1 MRIHQFLLVL
11 LLFTPV
17 NMASAAT
24 ITTCP
29 NQCGGY
35 SNVQAAIK
43 EASPGDTVALEPGV
57 YRESIVLN
65 KSITLV
71 GSGDDTI
78 LLGSGPNPVLAV
90 TADDI
95 EIRNLRVSYCLF
107 GVQAAEVS
115 GLTVSGCSFVNC
127 SVGIL
132 IDSCTEVEV
141 ERCNIADSMYAAVTV
156 IESANVT
163 VAKCVFKGG
172 EEGVSITRSGSNDVL
187 DSSFED
193 CGQGVILD
201 DSNQNLLKGNAF
213 HGCVDAVVLSV
224 SGGNTVEG
232 SEAEGVDRF
241 MGAYMSVRNLV
252 VDNLVGECVYTYDYA
267 SSGNLYRLGPVN
279 VTGSDYVLGLTEAA
293 APPGYEAVSET
304 LNVSLIHGTLVDG
317 YAMVSVKVSENQYM
331 GREPGDMGLYRVS
344 DGGVHPVA
352 QGYFLNATVQ
362 LNATIRDDGLYTVLL
377 WRDSSPPTAAIKAN
391 ASAVVGE
398 PVLFDASGSSD
409 DVGVVAYAWS
419 FGDGEEGE
427 GEAVTHSFPE
437 PGVYEVT
444 LTVSDAYGNVGKESY
459 EVAVE
464 EPERQASGNTIVYV
478 LVGVVLVGAV
488 AALYI
493 REKRYLEREAAH
505 AGDNPDH
512 SLHRRSRG

>member
-1 MRIHQFLLVL
+1 MRIHQLLLVL

-17 NMASAAT
+17 NLAISAT

-35 SNVQAAIK
+35 SNVQAAIN

-90 TADDI
+90 TSDDV
-95 EIRNLRVSYCLF
+95 EIRDLRVSYCLF
-107 GVQAAEVS
+107 GVQAAEVR

-127 SVGIL
+127 SVGVL

-141 ERCNIADSMYAAVTV
+141 ESCNITYSMHAAVTV
-156 IESANVT
+156 TESANVT
-163 VAKCVFKGG
+163 VTKCVFKGG
-172 EEGVSITRSGSNDVL
+172 DEGVSITRSGSNNVL
-187 DSSFED
+187 ESNFED
-193 CGQGVILD
+193 CSQGVIFD
-201 DSNQNLLKGNAF
+201 DSNQNLIKGNAF
-213 HGCVDAVVLSV
+213 HDCVDAVVLSI

-241 MGAYMSVRNLV
+241 IGAYMSSRNV
-252 VDNLVGECVYTYDYA
+252 VADNLVGECVYTYDYA
-267 SSGNLYRLGPVN
+267 SSGNLYRLEPVN
-279 VTGSDYVLGLTEAA
+279 VTGSDYVLGLIEAA

-304 LNVSLIHGTLVDG
+304 LNVSLIHGALMDG
-317 YAMVSVKVSENQYM
+317 YAIVSVKVSENLYM

-344 DGGVHPVA
+344 DGGMHPVA

-362 LNATIRDDGLYTVLL
+362 LNATIRDDGLYAVLL
-377 WRDSSPPTAAIKAN
+377 WRDSSPPTAVMKAK

-409 DVGVVAYAWS
+409 DVGVVAYVWS

-427 GEAVTHSFPE
+427 GESVTHEFPE

-444 LTVSDAYGNVGKESY
+444 LIVSDAYGNVGTEAY

-464 EPERQASGNTIVYV
+464 EPERQLLGNTMLYV
-478 LVGVVLVGAV
+478 LVAVVLVGAV
-488 AALYI
+488 AALYLK
-493 REKRYLEREAAH
+493 EKRYLEREAAQ
-505 AGDNPDH
+505 AGDNSDH
-512 SLHRRSRG
+512 S

>member
-1 MRIHQFLLVL
+1 MRIHQLILVL

-17 NMASAAT
+17 NLTVAAK

-35 SNVQAAIK
+35 SNVQAAIN
-43 EASPGDTVALEPGV
+43 EAGPGDTVALEPGV

-90 TADDI
+90 TADDV
-95 EIRNLRVSYCLF
+95 EIRSLKIGYCLF
-107 GVQAAEVS
+107 GIQATGVS
-115 GLTVSGCSFVNC
+115 GLTASELSFVNC
-127 SVGIL
+127 SVGVL

-141 ERCNIADSMYAAVTV
+141 ESCNIADSMHAAITV
-156 IESANVT
+156 VESANVT
-163 VAKCVFKGG
+163 VTKCVFKVG
-172 EEGVSITRSGSNDVL
+172 EEGVTITRSGSNNVL

-201 DSNQNLLKGNAF
+201 DSNQNLIKGNAF
-213 HGCVDAVVLSV
+213 HDCVDAVVLSA
-224 SGGNTVEG
+224 SGRNAVEG

-241 MGAYMSVRNLV
+241 MGAYMSMRNLV
-252 VDNLVGECVYTYDYA
+252 ADNLVGECVYTYDYA
-267 SSGNLYRLGPVN
+267 SSDNLYRLGPVN
-279 VTGSDYVLGLTEAA
+279 VTGSDYVLDLMEVV

-304 LNVSLIHGTLVDG
+304 LNVSLIHGALVDG
-317 YAMVSVKVSENQYM
+317 YVTVSVKVSENLYM
-331 GREPGDMGLYRVS
+331 GRMPGDMGLYRVS
-344 DGGVHPVA
+344 SGSLQPLA
-352 QGYFLNATVQ
+352 QGYLVNATVR
-362 LNATIRDDGLYTVLL
+362 LNATIRDDGLYAVLL
-377 WRDSSPPTAAIKAN
+377 WRDSSPPTAVMKAN

-409 DVGVVAYAWS
+409 DVGVVDYVWS

-427 GEAVTHSFPE
+427 GEAVTHAFPE
-437 PGVYEVT
+437 PGVYDVT
-444 LTVSDAYGNVGKESY
+444 LTVSDEYGNMDEALHTVT
-459 EVAVE
+459 VE
-464 EPERQASGNTIVYV
+464 EPRSLTTGNTPLYAFAGA
-478 LVGVVLVGAV
+478 LVIGAV

-493 REKRYLEREAAH
+493 REKRYLDREAEKVQT
-505 AGDNPDH
+505 
-512 SLHRRSRG
+512 

>member
-1 MRIHQFLLVL
+1 MKAQIL
-11 LLFTPV
+11 LLALLLLAPLCP
-17 NMASAAT
+17 AYAAT

-29 NQCGGY
+29 NQCGDY
-35 SNVQAAIK
+35 SNVQAAINK
-43 EASPGDTVALEPGV
+43 ASPGDTVALEPGI

-90 TADDI
+90 TADDV
-95 EIRNLRVSYCLF
+95 ELRDLKIGYCLF

-127 SVGIL
+127 SVGII

-141 ERCNIADSMYAAVTV
+141 DSCIIADSMHAAVTV
-156 IESANVT
+156 LESANVT

-187 DSSFED
+187 DSSFEG

-201 DSNQNLLKGNAF
+201 DSNQNLLKGNSF
-213 HGCVDAVVLSV
+213 RGCVDAVVLSV

-232 SEAEGVDRF
+232 SEAEGVGRF
-241 MGAYMSVRNLV
+241 IGAYMSTRNLV
-252 VDNLVGECVYTYDYA
+252 VDSLVGECVYTYDFA

-279 VTGSDYVLGLTEAA
+279 VTGSDCILGLMEAA

-304 LNVSLIHGTLVDG
+304 LNVSLLHGALVDG
-317 YAMVSVKVSENQYM
+317 YTTVSAKVSESLYM
-331 GREPGDMGLYRVS
+331 GREPGDMGLFRVS
-344 DGGVHPVA
+344 DGGMRPVA
-352 QGYFLNATVQ
+352 EGYFLNATVQ
-362 LNATIRDDGLYTVLL
+362 LNATIREDGLYAVLL
-377 WRDSSPPTAAIKAN
+377 WRDSSPPTAVMKAN

-398 PVLFDASGSSD
+398 PVLFDATGSSD
-409 DVGVVAYAWS
+409 DVGVVDYAWS

-427 GEAVTHSFPE
+427 GEAVTHAFPE

-444 LTVSDAYGNVGKESY
+444 LTVSDAYGNVGTKAY

-464 EPERQASGNTIVYV
+464 EPERQASGNTMLYV

-488 AALYI
+488 AALYL

-505 AGDNPDH
+505 AEDDPDH
-512 SLHRRSRG
+512 S